1 MACLCF
7 KQLIAIR
14 KAHPALQQG
23 ETEWVRNG
31 APERVLT
38 FFRRA
43 AGEEYF
49 VAINVSNQPYASVV
63 DAPNGEYVDQTPGL
77 DETARKKTTL
87 PVLILNGW
95 DFRIYRKVH

>member
-1 MACLCF
+1 
-7 KQLIAIR
+7 
-14 KAHPALQQG
+14 
-23 ETEWVRNG
+23 
-31 APERVLT
+31 
-38 FFRRA
+38 
-43 AGEEYF
+43 
-49 VAINVSNQPYASVV
+49 VV